1 MKRSRINPVSAKR
14 RTYQA
19 EYREA
24 TGLVKQRS
32 GGRCEILQAHDC
44 DGWATD
50 TPHHRKFRSQGGSNQ
65 TLNLIDTCFTGHNWI
80 HREAPYDEMVAVG
93 LIVPSHVDEY
103 PYQGEAL
110 TRQPDPA
117 ATPSSPSACSPSVS
131 SED

>member
-1 MKRSRINPVSAKR
+1 VKRSRINPVSSKKR
-14 RTYQA
+14 EYQA
-19 EYREA
+19 EYRA
-24 TGLVKQRS
+24 QTVLVKERS

-50 TPHHRKFRSQGGSNQ
+50 SPHHRKFRSHSGSNS
-65 TLNLIDTCFTGHNWI
+65 LSNLVDACWTGHNWI

-103 PYQGEAL
+103 PYQGEEV

-117 ATPSSPSACSPSVS
+117 SSPSCSPAVS
-131 SED
+131 GSD